1 MEDSLSMA
9 PTVTLH
15 RNSEI
20 ALAYARYYL
29 YCLLSKD
36 DLRNPLLATVYITAA
51 DLNVTFSQFPH
62 LFFFSSYMCFYKLNL
77 LETVVNVR
85 GPQRPTGMNPFT
97 HFQYPLSFQREAT
110 K

>member
-20 ALAYARYYL
+20 ALAYARHYL

-36 DLRNPLLATVYITAA
+36 DLRKPLLATVYITAG
-51 DLNVTFSQFPH
+51 DLDVTFSQFPH
-62 LFFFSSYMCFYKLNL
+62 LFFFLILHVFL
-77 LETVVNVR
+77 
-85 GPQRPTGMNPFT
+85 
-97 HFQYPLSFQREAT
+97 
-110 K
+110 